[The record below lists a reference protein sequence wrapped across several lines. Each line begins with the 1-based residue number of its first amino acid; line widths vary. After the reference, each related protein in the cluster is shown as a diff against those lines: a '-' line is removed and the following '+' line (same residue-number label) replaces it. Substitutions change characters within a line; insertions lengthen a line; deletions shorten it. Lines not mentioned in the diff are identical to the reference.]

1 VAAGFSLAGVAEG
14 LAVAPFGRDT
24 TCVICQRSLAVAC
37 ALVGVGC
44 IALGAG
50 PTASAALAAAAGSG
64 FEAAPFLLFA
74 NVLTPVLG
82 PRLGPLAALGG
93 CGCTRGPIPGA
104 LALPAI
110 ALCALSFG
118 PLPTIAR
125 TVVALGVAARAGRPA
140 RRFRGRAT
148 PGLPGFRSGHSAEAA
163 ADLFAD
169 LEVIGA
175 CAFLA
180 SIATAAL
187 HAGVPVMPA
196 PIAFLAGVGLGLL
209 APCATAGIAIAAA
222 FAHSSPLIATG
233 VLCSSGLLLPSGT
246 ADSPLLPGSMLG
258 KTALTRRPERDARF
272 AGAVLACALGCI
284 ALRGPSGLVTPR
296 LLGPIGLAALVA
308 FATLPGART
317 RAQTNALVPLLM
329 LGSLV
334 VVPQPPVYR
343 ADATRL
349 DDAFPGERLSFIGV
363 AGAARGSHSTLT
375 RYAITC
381 CRLDATPV
389 SVRLNRRLDSSLE
402 GRWIAATGSLTY
414 SSGAGLELNPEQI
427 HAIGQPADPFMYR

>member
-1 VAAGFSLAGVAEG
+1 VSTGLSLADIAEG
-14 LAVAPFGRDT
+14 LAAAGFGRDT
-24 TCVICQRSLAVAC
+24 KRVIRERPLAVAC
-37 ALVGVGC
+37 ALAGLGC

-50 PTASAALAAAAGSG
+50 AAASGALAAAAGSA

-74 NVLTPVLG
+74 NVLAPVLG
-82 PRLGPLAALGG
+82 PRLGPIVALGG
-93 CGCTRGPIPGA
+93 CGCTRGSLPGA

-118 PLPTIAR
+118 PFPTIAR
-125 TVVALGVAARAGRPA
+125 TVVALGVAARLDSGRTQP
-140 RRFRGRAT
+140 
-148 PGLPGFRSGHSAEAA
+148 AEAA

-180 SIATAAL
+180 SIATVAL
-187 HAGVPVMPA
+187 HAAALVIPA

-222 FAHSSPLIATG
+222 FAHSSPLIASG
-233 VLCSSGLLLPSGT
+233 VLCSAGLQIKSGS
-246 ADSPLLPGSMLG
+246 ANAPLLPGAILG
-258 KTALTRRPERDARF
+258 KAPLAQRPVHDARF
-272 AGAVLACALGCI
+272 ATAVLVCALGCI

-296 LLGPIGLAALVA
+296 LLAPIGLAALVA
-308 FATLPGART
+308 LVTLPAARS
-317 RAQTNALVPLLM
+317 RARTNALVPLLM
-329 LGSLV
+329 LGTLV
-334 VVPQPPVYR
+334 VVPKPPLYR

-349 DDAFPGERLSFIGV
+349 DDAFSGERLSFTGV
-363 AGAARGSHSTLT
+363 ASTARGSHSTLT

-389 SVRLNRRLDSSLE
+389 SVRLDRRLDGSLE
-402 GRWIAATGSLTY
+402 GRWIAANGTLIN
-414 SSGAGLELNPEQI
+414 SGVAGLELRPEQI
-427 HAIGQPADPFMYR
+427 HAIGEPADPFLYR

>member
-1 VAAGFSLAGVAEG
+1 MSTGLSLADIAEG
-14 LAVAPFGRDT
+14 LAAAAFGRDT
-24 TCVICQRSLAVAC
+24 KRVIRERPLAVAC
-37 ALVGVGC
+37 ALAGLGC

-50 PTASAALAAAAGSG
+50 AAASGALAAAAGSA

-82 PRLGPLAALGG
+82 PRLGPLATLGG
-93 CGCTRGPIPGA
+93 CGCTRGSLPGA

-118 PLPTIAR
+118 LVPTIAR
-125 TVVALGVAARAGRPA
+125 TVVALGVAARLDC
-140 RRFRGRAT
+140 GRAQ
-148 PGLPGFRSGHSAEAA
+148 PAEAA

-169 LEVIGA
+169 LEIIGA

-180 SIATAAL
+180 SMVTAAL
-187 HAGVPVMPA
+187 HAAALVIPA

-222 FAHSSPLIATG
+222 FAHSSPLIASG
-233 VLCSSGLLLPSGT
+233 VLCSAGLQIRSLTKS
-246 ADSPLLPGSMLG
+246 PGSMLR
-258 KTALTRRPERDARF
+258 KTPLGRRPERDARF
-272 AGAVLACALGCI
+272 ATAVLACALGCI

-296 LLGPIGLAALVA
+296 LLGPIAIAALVA
-308 FATLPGART
+308 VLTLPRARS
-317 RAQTNALVPLLM
+317 RARTNALVPLLM

-334 VVPQPPVYR
+334 VVPRPPVYR

-363 AGAARGSHSTLT
+363 ANTAPGSHSTLT

-389 SVRLNRRLDSSLE
+389 SVRLDRRLDGSLE
-402 GRWIAATGSLTY
+402 GRWIAANGTLIN
-414 SSGAGLELNPEQI
+414 SGVAGLELRPEQI
-427 HAIGQPADPFMYR
+427 HVIGEPADPFLYR